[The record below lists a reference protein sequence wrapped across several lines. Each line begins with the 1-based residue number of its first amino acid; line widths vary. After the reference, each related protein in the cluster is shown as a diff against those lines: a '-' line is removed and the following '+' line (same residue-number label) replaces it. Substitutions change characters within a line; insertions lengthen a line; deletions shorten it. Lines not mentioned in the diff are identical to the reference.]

1 MTCSL
6 LIVWLCAFKQNVS
19 TAWYSV
25 KNCPRVSTKSADC
38 LFKMLTGA
46 ERWSFYRAYLVLRMR
61 LDNNW
66 LNSNTLN
73 LGLVFRKSV
82 IRNTNVVVISTER
95 YFLTR
100 STWKF
105 VRKFNLLD
113 RTICKP
119 EIMCVFF
126 RSFNWFFEILFSK
139 KYPLRPFHLL
149 GSLSSGQIKFRPGGR
164 HTKISDSD
172 VVNLWGAFHSIA
184 TQPFFRAK
192 PSNLKSDCQN
202 GISFQLR
209 T

>member
-1 MTCSL
+1 MPLQNTYRSRT
-6 LIVWLCAFKQNVS
+6 LI
-19 TAWYSV
+19 
-25 KNCPRVSTKSADC
+25 
-38 LFKMLTGA
+38 
-46 ERWSFYRAYLVLRMR
+46 FYRAYLVLRMP

-66 LNSNTLN
+66 SNSNTLN

-105 VRKFNLLD
+105 VSKFNLLEG
-113 RTICKP
+113 TICKP

-126 RSFNWFFEILFSK
+126 RSLTDFSK
-139 KYPLRPFHLL
+139 SSFLRSNLYVRFIYWVHFQVVKLNL
-149 GSLSSGQIKFRPGGR
+149 DQAEGIQKFYRSCHDNR
-164 HTKISDSD
+164 ISDSD